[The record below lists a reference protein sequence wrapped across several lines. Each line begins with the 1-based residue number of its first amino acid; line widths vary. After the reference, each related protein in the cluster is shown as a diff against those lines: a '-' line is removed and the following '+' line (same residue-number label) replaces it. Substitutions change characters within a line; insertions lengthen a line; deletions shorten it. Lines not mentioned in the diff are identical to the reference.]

1 MWIPGA
7 GMASLNFADV
17 NFGLL
22 GAMSLGKFIA
32 LVVAACFAMLTST
45 KSNRLGKAGIYGIAA
60 TQSNDLAFGLVLVEA
75 LHKEFV
81 PYLFLIGAAA
91 PPAPPGAR
99 VGVDARSRPVTP
111 PAAPQPRSSS
121 RF

>member
-1 MWIPGA
+1 
-7 GMASLNFADV
+7 MASLDFGDV

-22 GAMSLGKFIA
+22 GAMSLGKFLA
-32 LVVAACFAMLTST
+32 LVVAVCFALLTGT
-45 KSNRLGKAGIYGIAA
+45 KTNRMGKAGIYGIAA

-91 PPAPPGAR
+91 PPVPRGAR
-99 VGVDARSRPVTP
+99 VGVDTGNRP
-111 PAAPQPRSSS
+111 
-121 RF
+121 